1 MVTSVL
7 ASVIAYISTNIDDI
21 FVLMIF
27 LTQTRGAAKGRL
39 IAGHFIG
46 VGMITAISMLGA
58 LGLQRLPGQ
67 YIGLLGIVPVL
78 LGIRACFKRS
88 EEEEH
93 VSVMPGILGMALI
106 TLGNSADN
114 LGVYIPLFTSYSH
127 IQRIAATT
135 VFLLMTAAWVWLANA
150 LSALPRVKTV
160 ITKYKAILI
169 PIILIGLGIFI
180 IIDSGLIG

>member
-1 MVTSVL
+1 MVTSVFT
-7 ASVIAYISTNIDDI
+7 SIIAYISTNIDDI

-27 LTQTRGAAKGRL
+27 LAQVKGLAKGRL

-46 VGMITAISMLGA
+46 VGLITAVSMLGA
-58 LGLQRLPGQ
+58 LGLQHLPAQ

-88 EEEEH
+88 AEEEH
-93 VSVMPGILGMALI
+93 TSVMPGILAMALI

-114 LGVYIPLFTSYSH
+114 LGVYIPLFTGFSGL
-127 IQRIAATT
+127 QRITAAA
-135 VFLLMTAAWVWLANA
+135 VFALMTAVWVWFANV
-150 LSALPRVKTV
+150 LSSLPRVKAV

-169 PIILIGLGIFI
+169 PLILIGLGIFI